1 MPRRQASLDYIEPI
15 MPTLV
20 DKPPEG
26 DRWFHEIKYD
36 GYRT

>member
-1 MPRRQASLDYIEPI
+1 M

-26 DRWFHEIKYD
+26 EQWFHEIKYD
-36 GYRT
+36 GYRTQIVV